1 MQGFDLPA
9 QFRNVVTDLSDR
21 VIIVPLA
28 LKDKDP
34 VLLDGIYEAIF
45 FIDPPARIRQMGSCG
60 PAAPVSHRS

>member
-1 MQGFDLPA
+1 MQKRAAFGGWTSSKAAL
-9 QFRNVVTDLSDR
+9 LSDR

-45 FIDPPARIRQMGSCG
+45 FIDPPAPFSLEI
-60 PAAPVSHRS
+60 AF